1 MSTRNVQY
9 IIELRDRF
17 TRNLKGANA
26 AMRSMNASTSA
37 FRNTLSTLAP
47 YLSAAFLVRGVSRSI
62 KAFGLQEQALA
73 QVRQG
78 IESTNM
84 VANRTFDQLAKQAKE
99 LQDIGIF
106 GDEQILQGVT
116 AQLLTFTN
124 ITGKQFDRA
133 QRAILDVTTRLYGAD
148 ASAESLR
155 STSIQLAKA
164 LNDPVSNLG
173 ALSRSGIQFS
183 KSQKEIIKSLTES
196 GNIIAAQQIILTELE
211 KQYGGS
217 AVAAAQTFAGSLKQ
231 TRNEFGDLMEVIGK
245 QFVPILQDIIP
256 GIRQNIKW
264 LSENEQ
270 VISNTIKKIKFIIKT
285 LITYKAVMLSMRVAY
300 KAVMLSMRVALR
312 IATVAHNTF
321 RFAMIAYNR
330 GVKSAIRLT
339 KGFNAAMK
347 ANVIGFVVTGII
359 ALIQKLRGMRNEMKL
374 TSDKF
379 EELGVSKET
388 IDAIS
393 KAASSASDNLSKFSK
408 VQLRAAAQY
417 LQDIEEGLPDLVKV
431 PETVK
436 KLGGAISLTTPEKT
450 IDFTKRKAEIR
461 RQIDYINKILEQK
474 GVKQFTTGETKV
486 QQRTTTITSRS
497 PKVIN
502 ITINKLIETQEI
514 NTKVL
519 SESTSKIKQMITQ
532 TILEAINDTQIAQR
546 AS

>member
-17 TRNLKGANA
+17 TKNLKGANA
-26 AMRSMNASTSA
+26 AMKSMNASTNA
-37 FRNTLSTLAP
+37 FRNTLSSLAP

-183 KSQKEIIKSLTES
+183 KSQKEVIKSLTES

-217 AVAAAQTFAGSLKQ
+217 ATAAAQTFAGSLKQ
-231 TRNEFGDLMEVIGK
+231 TRNEFGDLLEVIGK
-245 QFVPILQDIIP
+245 QFVPILQDVIP

-270 VISNTIKKIKFIIKT
+270 VISNTIKTIKFIVKT
-285 LITYKAVMLSMRVAY
+285 LITYKAVMLSMR
-300 KAVMLSMRVALR
+300 LALR
-312 IATVAHNTF
+312 IVTVAHNTF

-330 GVKSAIRLT
+330 GIKSAITLT

-347 ANVIGFVVTGII
+347 ANVIGFVVTGLI
-359 ALIQKLRGMRNEMKL
+359 ALIQKLRSIRKETRA
-374 TSDKF
+374 TSEVF
-379 EELGVSKET
+379 ETLGVSRET

-393 KAASSASDNLSKFSK
+393 KAARSASDNLSNFST

-417 LQDIEEGLPDLVKV
+417 LQDIEEGLPDLVRV

-436 KLGGAISLTTPEKT
+436 KLGGAISLTTPSST
-450 IDFTKRKAEIR
+450 IDFTKRKADIR

-474 GVKQFTTGETKV
+474 GVKQFTTGETTV

-502 ITINKLIETQEI
+502 ININKLIETQEI
-514 NTKVL
+514 NTKTLV
-519 SESTSKIKQMITQ
+519 ESTSKIKQLITQ